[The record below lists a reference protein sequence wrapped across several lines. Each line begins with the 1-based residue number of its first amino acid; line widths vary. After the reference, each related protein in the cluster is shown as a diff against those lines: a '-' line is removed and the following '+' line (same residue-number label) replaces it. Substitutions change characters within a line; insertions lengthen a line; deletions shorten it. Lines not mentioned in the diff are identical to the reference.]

1 MRRADGSGSAPL
13 LLFVCMGN
21 ICRSPMA
28 EAIASDLAARE
39 TLDFRVTSA
48 GMSAL
53 EGHEATDLTRAA
65 LAEIGLSIDEHRAR
79 QLTRELVIEAALVVT
94 ATARQRDDLHHFFR
108 AESHKIA
115 SFDDLT
121 GLGDLADPYGAGPE
135 AFAKTAV
142 IIQRGMPAI
151 LKSLRDRQRRE
162 GSR

>member
-1 MRRADGSGSAPL
+1 MRRADDAERAPL

-39 TLDFRVTSA
+39 TIEIRVTSA

-53 EGHEATDLTRAA
+53 EGHEATELTREA
-65 LAEIGLSIDEHRAR
+65 LAGIGLAIDEHRAR
-79 QLTRELVIEAALVVT
+79 QLTREVVIEAALVVT
-94 ATARQRDDLHHFFR
+94 ATARQRNDLHHFFR

-135 AFAKTAV
+135 AFAKTAAL
-142 IIQRGMPAI
+142 IRKGMPAI
-151 LKSLRDRQRRE
+151 FRSLLDRL
-162 GSR
+162 

>member
-1 MRRADGSGSAPL
+1 MRRPDETENAPL

-39 TLDFRVTSA
+39 TLVLRVTSA

-53 EGHEATDLTRAA
+53 EGHEATELTRAA
-65 LAEIGLSIDEHRAR
+65 LAEIGLSIEDHRAR

-94 ATARQRDDLHHFFR
+94 ATARQRNDLHHFFR
-108 AESHKIA
+108 AESHKIV

-121 GLGDLADPYGAGPE
+121 SLGDLADPYGAGPE
-135 AFAKTAV
+135 AFAKTAAL
-142 IIQRGMPAI
+142 IKKGMPAI
-151 LKSLRDRQRRE
+151 FRSLLDRP
-162 GSR
+162 